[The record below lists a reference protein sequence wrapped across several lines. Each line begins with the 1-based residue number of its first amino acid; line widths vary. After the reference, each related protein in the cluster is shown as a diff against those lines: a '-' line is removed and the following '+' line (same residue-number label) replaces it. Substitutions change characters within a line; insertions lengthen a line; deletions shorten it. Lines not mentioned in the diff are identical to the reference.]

1 MYQHV
6 IDKEIDN
13 SVEKNMLNWR
23 NKMYYQIFIWQV
35 IKGKFNMSDVYHI
48 ECVRNPKRRYE
59 NKKIAVDI
67 KKILNKILKNLVINK
82 ETLSA

>member
-13 SVEKNMLNWR
+13 SVEKNMLNWKI
-23 NKMYYQIFIWQV
+23 KMYYQIFIWQV

-48 ECVRNPKRRYE
+48 ECVRNPK
-59 NKKIAVDI
+59 
-67 KKILNKILKNLVINK
+67 
-82 ETLSA
+82 